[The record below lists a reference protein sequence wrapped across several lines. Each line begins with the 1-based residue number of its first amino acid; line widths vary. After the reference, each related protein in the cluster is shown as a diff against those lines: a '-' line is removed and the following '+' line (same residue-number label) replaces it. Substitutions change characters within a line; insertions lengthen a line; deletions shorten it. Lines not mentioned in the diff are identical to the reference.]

1 MIKKNKKNASE
12 NWREPT
18 SPSQLPSRPLT
29 SESQVSLPDD
39 STNVGSPLALV
50 SHLQGFPKE
59 VHWL

>member
-1 MIKKNKKNASE
+1 MLQKIGE
-12 NWREPT
+12 
-18 SPSQLPSRPLT
+18 SPPRRLKLPSRPLT